1 MITKKN
7 TKRVIL
13 AEYFELTAPSQFTA
27 VMPNQIELDYGLQ
40 NVVVEFSDGATK
52 TVNIILNF
60 LFADPANSF
69 RQDNNIILADDLKLS
84 NIPINVDTVINM
96 DYVYGT
102 EEEFLSFVRNF
113 YADNK
118 FEITFK

>member
-1 MITKKN
+1 MITNKN

-13 AEYFELTAPSQFTA
+13 AEYFELTAASQFTA

-84 NIPINVDTVINM
+84 NIPINVDTAINM

>member
-1 MITKKN
+1 MTTNKN

-13 AEYFELTAPSQFTA
+13 SKYFELTGPSQFTA
-27 VMPNQIELDYGLQ
+27 TMPNQIELDYGLQ
-40 NVVVEFSDGATK
+40 SVVVEFSDTPTK

-60 LFADPANSF
+60 LFAEPADSF
-69 RQDNNIILADDLKLS
+69 RQDNNIILAGDLKLT
-84 NIPINVDTVINM
+84 NIPINIDTVINM

-102 EEEFLSFVRNF
+102 EEEFLNFVRNF

-118 FEITFK
+118 IEITYE

>member
-13 AEYFELTAPSQFTA
+13 AEYFELTGPSQFTA

-40 NVVVEFSDGATK
+40 NVVVEFSNGATK

-84 NIPINVDTVINM
+84 NIPINVDTAINM